1 MMYQLVYST
10 GHEHCSTYM
19 CITCM
24 QYGGFPRKIHAINSC
39 KFLHELLQADFLHAN
54 LSVFLQWMILL
65 IKIHASCVYVFTTAN
80 VADIKLETNIV
91 EKCLFVVKEK
101 ATYYTLSL
109 TTILLQWQTSCFV
122 INYFLGCWLKCY
134 FTCKLGC
141 MLYLSQL
148 LFLNK
153 FTVLACV
160 AGARTS
166 LHCFF
171 FFRLVYNTCLKHG
184 LSYRG

>member
-1 MMYQLVYST
+1 MMYQLIYST

-19 CITCM
+19 CINCM
-24 QYGGFPRKIHAINSC
+24 QYG
-39 KFLHELLQADFLHAN
+39 
-54 LSVFLQWMILL
+54 VFLQWMILL

-141 MLYLSQL
+141 MLYLSRL

-153 FTVLACV
+153 FNVLACV

-166 LHCFF
+166 AHCFF
-171 FFRLVYNTCLKHG
+171 FPDLFIIRA
-184 LSYRG
+184 

>member
-1 MMYQLVYST
+1 MMYQLIYST

-19 CITCM
+19 CINCM
-24 QYGGFPRKIHAINSC
+24 QYG
-39 KFLHELLQADFLHAN
+39 
-54 LSVFLQWMILL
+54 VFLQWMILL

-91 EKCLFVVKEK
+91 EKRLFVVKEK

-141 MLYLSQL
+141 MLYLSRL

-153 FTVLACV
+153 FNVLACV

-166 LHCFF
+166 AHCFF
-171 FFRLVYNTCLKHG
+171 LPDLFIIRA
-184 LSYRG
+184 